1 VYLKKIV
8 AEEDWGYYGTT
19 ATVNIKNNNNYSSK
33 SNENDIK

>member
-19 ATVNIKNNNNYSSK
+19 ATVNIKNNNNSSSK
-33 SNENDIK
+33 STEDDSK